1 MKKTKK
7 YRCAV
12 CNKKMKEPVNT
23 IDIHKTLFG
32 VRLDVAVITIDFCS
46 FACTEHFML
55 KEPLTE
61 EHFRSCARQ
70 TIPGDV

>member
-12 CNKKMKEPVNT
+12 CSKKMKEPANT
-23 IDIHKTLFG
+23 IDIHRTLFG
-32 VRLDVAVITIDFCS
+32 VRFGSAVLTIDFCS

-55 KEPLTE
+55 HEPVSL
-61 EHFRSCARQ
+61 EHYRACARQ
-70 TIPGDV
+70 TK